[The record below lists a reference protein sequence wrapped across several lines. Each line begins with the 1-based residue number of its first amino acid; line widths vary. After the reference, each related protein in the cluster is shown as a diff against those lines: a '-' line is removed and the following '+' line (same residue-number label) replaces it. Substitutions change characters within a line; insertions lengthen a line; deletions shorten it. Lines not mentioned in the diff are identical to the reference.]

1 MTRRRS
7 QIAAALAALLVTL
20 SLAAAVRA
28 DLLTDA
34 IKIGGIGF
42 AVSQFGKP
50 INDAINKLTG
60 TKGDDP
66 HFSTKVVPILSA
78 GQGTAIG
85 ACQVGGPKA
94 AVDTVKAVAQIEGK
108 FFGSVRIRALIPIAA
123 NNVSNIKRVQG
134 VGITGLV
141 DLKL

>member
-1 MTRRRS
+1 MVRRRALPVTAIG
-7 QIAAALAALLVTL
+7 IAVALAG
-20 SLAAAVRA
+20 AATVRA
-28 DLLTDA
+28 DILTDA

-66 HFSTKVVPILSA
+66 HFTTKVVPILSA

-85 ACQVGGPKA
+85 ACQVGGPRG
-94 AVDTVKAVAQIEGK
+94 AVETVKAVAQIEGK

-123 NNVSNIKRVQG
+123 NSVTNIKRVQG